1 MPTPHNEAQIDEIAK
16 TVIMPGDPLRAKYIA
31 DNFLE
36 NATLVNK
43 VRGMF
48 AYTGFYKGTR
58 LTVMASGMGIPSM
71 GIYSYELYHFY
82 NVENIIRIG
91 TCGSLVEDLDLLD
104 LILVDKSYTESN
116 YALSLDS
123 IDKHLEDSSS
133 YLNLIIESTSNEIGI
148 KCTKASSLCNECFD
162 PYIPELDKMLAR
174 LPSSPKLSACEM
186 EAFSL
191 FYNAKREGK
200 NAACLLSV
208 VDTLTNKKGL
218 SPEQRQNGL
227 NAMIK
232 LALESAIKL

>member
-174 LPSSPKLSACEM
+174 LPGSPKLSACEM

-232 LALESAIKL
+232 LALESAMKL

>member
-174 LPSSPKLSACEM
+174 LPGSPKLSACEM

>member
-43 VRGMF
+43 VRGLF

-174 LPSSPKLSACEM
+174 LPGSPKLSACEM

>member
-1 MPTPHNEAQIDEIAK
+1 
-16 TVIMPGDPLRAKYIA
+16 
-31 DNFLE
+31 
-36 NATLVNK
+36 
-43 VRGMF
+43 
-48 AYTGFYKGTR
+48 
-58 LTVMASGMGIPSM
+58 
-71 GIYSYELYHFY
+71 
-82 NVENIIRIG
+82 
-91 TCGSLVEDLDLLD
+91 
-104 LILVDKSYTESN
+104 
-116 YALSLDS
+116 
-123 IDKHLEDSSS
+123 
-133 YLNLIIESTSNEIGI
+133 
-148 KCTKASSLCNECFD
+148 
-162 PYIPELDKMLAR
+162 MLAR